1 MHISCFMFLLI
12 NCYILFILNVLYTM
26 EMVLDKKQIRAIF
39 LFKFKMGLKAV
50 ETTNTINNT
59 FDQELLMNIQSSG
72 GSRSFAKE
80 TRNLKMR
87 SAVDSQQKLTAN

>member
-1 MHISCFMFLLI
+1 
-12 NCYILFILNVLYTM
+12 M